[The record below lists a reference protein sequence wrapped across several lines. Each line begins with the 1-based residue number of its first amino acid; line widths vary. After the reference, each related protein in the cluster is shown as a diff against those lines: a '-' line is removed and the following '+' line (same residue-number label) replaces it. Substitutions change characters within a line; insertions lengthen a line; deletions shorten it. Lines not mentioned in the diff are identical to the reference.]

1 MLSWS
6 LTFFGLAIVA
16 AVFGFGGIAASL
28 VGVAKILFFVF
39 LVLLIV
45 SLLVGRRA
53 TTGAMLAFLLALTA
67 GSCGDSAEAGQLRD
81 SSREVI
87 EDAKVWTE
95 ATWND
100 FVRGSEQRLEAAK
113 SDARRLRE
121 RLAAQG
127 EEASAEV
134 AARLDELD
142 ARLEAVAADAGRM
155 AEKGRE
161 SGRELAA
168 GLGRAIDEI
177 EASIVEA
184 KQSLDG

>member
-1 MLSWS
+1 
-6 LTFFGLAIVA
+6 
-16 AVFGFGGIAASL
+16 
-28 VGVAKILFFVF
+28 
-39 LVLLIV
+39 
-45 SLLVGRRA
+45 
-53 TTGAMLAFLLALTA
+53 
-67 GSCGDSAEAGQLRD
+67 
-81 SSREVI
+81 VI